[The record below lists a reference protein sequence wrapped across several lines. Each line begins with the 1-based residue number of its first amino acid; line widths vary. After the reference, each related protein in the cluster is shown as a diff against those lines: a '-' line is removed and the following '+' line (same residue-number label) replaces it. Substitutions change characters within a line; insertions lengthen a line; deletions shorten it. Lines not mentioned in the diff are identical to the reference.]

1 MKDKLAE
8 FIDDYNCGRVTVED
22 TFRRLDFERW
32 KEDRAPLPQD
42 YIELPR
48 DPLDIVLEKERV
60 STLIETIKW
69 LKQNISDELWRI
81 FCMVAR
87 GYTQERMAKALN
99 ISQPT
104 VSRRLQTLRALTE
117 GNLHEL
123 LYRIEKQ
130 YTAVHP
136 RQSVQKH
143 DDEDMSHVNGE
154 VRTEKIVGWKK
165 SDAR

>member
-8 FIDDYNCGRVTVED
+8 FIDDYNRGRVTIED

-32 KEDRAPLPQD
+32 KEDKAPLPQD
-42 YIELPR
+42 YIELPQ

-60 STLIETIKW
+60 STLMATVKW

-81 FCMVAR
+81 FCMAAR
-87 GYTQERMAKALN
+87 GFTQEKMGRILN

-104 VSRRLQTLRALTE
+104 VSRRLQTLRTLTE

-123 LYRIEKQ
+123 LYRLEKQ

-136 RQSVQKH
+136 HSSVQRS
-143 DDEDMSHVNGE
+143 DEDESHANGE

>member
-8 FIDDYNCGRVTVED
+8 FIDDYNRGRVTIED

-32 KEDRAPLPQD
+32 KEDKAPLPQD
-42 YIELPR
+42 YIELPV

-60 STLIETIKW
+60 STLIMRIKW
-69 LKQNISDELWRI
+69 LKQNISDELWQI

-87 GYTQERMAKALN
+87 GFTQERMAKILN

-104 VSRRLQTLRALTE
+104 VSRRLQTLRTVTGE
-117 GNLHEL
+117 DFHEL
-123 LYRIEKQ
+123 LYRLEKQ

-136 RQSVQKH
+136 RSAILKPDT
-143 DDEDMSHVNGE
+143 DDSHINGE
-154 VRTEKIVGWKK
+154 VHTEKIVGWKK

>member
-8 FIDDYNCGRVTVED
+8 FIDDYNHGRVTIED
-22 TFRRLDFERW
+22 TFRRLDFDRW
-32 KEDRAPLPQD
+32 KQDKMPLPQD
-42 YIELPR
+42 YMELPR

-60 STLIETIKW
+60 STLISTIKW

-81 FCMVAR
+81 FVMVAR
-87 GYTQERMAKALN
+87 GYTQERIANALN

-123 LYRIEKQ
+123 LYRAEKQ

-136 RQSVQKH
+136 RQSIQKNES
-143 DDEDMSHVNGE
+143 DESYINGE
-154 VRTEKIVGWKK
+154 VHTEKIIGWKK
-165 SDAR
+165 SDAK